1 MNLPP
6 GWQSIGGLPCYADGE
21 WCVNAH
27 NSESCKSCYE
37 VFHRGNSVALIINCS
52 CDHFSPAHFAAA
64 EKLLRDHQ
72 QKEAERDIEEVFR
85 SEHVTVFR
93 GKRSGREVVVY
104 QYSRQNLRKWCCDS
118 ELFCVRNTFE
128 TRPEAEAEAKKALM
142 EAAK

>member
-6 GWQSIGGLPCYADGE
+6 GWTIVGGLPCYADGE
-21 WCVNAH
+21 WCAMA
-27 NSESCKSCYE
+27 YA
-37 VFHRGNSVALIINCS
+37 F
-52 CDHFSPAHFAAA
+52 CDGYWPLKPGRITLYRKGIQAAYGDDYDTHSPAHFAAA

-93 GKRSGREVVVY
+93 RNGLESFVHAHPSMSGY
-104 QYSRQNLRKWCCDS
+104 WCWH
-118 ELFCVRNTFE
+118 CVRFE
-128 TRPEAEAEAKKALM
+128 SRSIEVTRPEAEAAAKKALM